1 MKGITGFSIKRPVFT
16 IVGMLLFLILGAVSL
31 INIPLKLIPDIDP
44 PIGAVV
50 TSYPEASPE
59 EVLDRVSRPMEG
71 GLATLDGLNN
81 IYTISQEGSSMTILE
96 FSWATSID
104 DVENDIIR
112 QMNGVPLPS
121 DAGNPNFLKF
131 DPSQMPVIQMTLS
144 SDDEEEL
151 NDLVNDLEIELLQI
165 DGVASLDIMGDT
177 TEQIVVELDQEALEE
192 YDLEQSDVVQVI
204 QAHNVTSP
212 GGMVQSGD
220 LEYTTRIIHEMNS
233 TDDIENVVVTVN
245 PETGDEVT
253 VADVAEVTLEPQ
265 EQNSITRTNQEP
277 SIMISVQQQSDA
289 NLAQLSTV
297 FNERLDELLGE
308 DEYEDLE
315 VAILFDQ
322 GEYVQEAISSVSMAL
337 IAGGVFAMLVLFA
350 FLRSF
355 KTPFIVGIAIPFSV
369 IVTFVLI
376 YFADLSLNIMTLGG
390 LALGIGMLVDNS
402 IVVIENIYRHLSM
415 KKDPKTAALE
425 GTKEVAG
432 AITASTLTTISVFL
446 PVIFISGIVGNLFME
461 FALTVSFSLL
471 ASLAVALTVVPMLA
485 SRLLKTPKENV
496 EAKRQKSGFIKTFDK
511 SIRWSLKNRVGVLL
525 ITALLL
531 AGGAV
536 GVANVGTEFIP
547 STDEGFFQV
556 EVEME
561 RGTPLET
568 TFEAVGEIEEVLD
581 DEGDIQHYTS
591 VAGSMGPEA
600 AVFGSSGSHEAT
612 IYISMVPLADRNI
625 STEEFADSIRR
636 DVERAAPD
644 AEISIDMQAAAMG
657 GQPNTITFDLTDANT
672 QRLHEAAEEL
682 TEEFE
687 DMSEFNEVTTDLTDT
702 VEEIQFIVD
711 EEAARENG
719 FAPAQIAQL
728 VNDKMRGAQATQI
741 VTEDEDIYEVHVRY
755 AEEDIETIES
765 VEDLL
770 LRTPGGEYITLSE
783 VVDIET
789 GEGPATI
796 NRINQEASVQFTL
809 QYGSQYN
816 LGEMSELVQTTI
828 DDYDLPD
835 GTSVSYTGDQ
845 QMMADAMEDLTMAL
859 ILALVFVY
867 LVLAAQFESFRY
879 PFVIMFSVPLVII
892 GVAIGLTVT
901 LTPVSVMAFIGLI
914 VLAGIVV
921 NNAIVL
927 VDYINKRKEAG
938 LRSYDAIVEG
948 VKDRARPILITALT
962 TILGLVPLS
971 LGIGEGSEI
980 QQPMAIT
987 VIGGL
992 ISSTFLTLF
1001 FIPVIYSFVDK
1012 ETRRLNRKYVTP
1024 DGQLIPAYLVEERY
1038 TNEQDKGRDNYHISD
1053 ESSRRETQALEKGKN
1068 EGEDDFAE
1076 FYRDVNEYEDDE
1088 PLSYPEVEKYTPS
1101 DDQDKVIY
1109 EEENPQVYP
1118 DKKADG
1124 NADNITREELIDIL
1138 EEVVERSRRKRN
1150 DE

>member
-16 IVGMLLFLILGAVSL
+16 IVGILLFLILGAVSL

-192 YDLEQSDVVQVI
+192 NDLEQSDVVQVI

-253 VADVAEVTLEPQ
+253 VADVAEVTLEPE

-277 SIMISVQQQSDA
+277 SVMISVRRQSDA

-308 DEYEDLE
+308 EDYEDLE

-415 KKDPKTAALE
+415 KKDPKA
-425 GTKEVAG
+425 
-432 AITASTLTTISVFL
+432 
-446 PVIFISGIVGNLFME
+446 
-461 FALTVSFSLL
+461 
-471 ASLAVALTVVPMLA
+471 
-485 SRLLKTPKENV
+485 
-496 EAKRQKSGFIKTFDK
+496 
-511 SIRWSLKNRVGVLL
+511 
-525 ITALLL
+525 
-531 AGGAV
+531 
-536 GVANVGTEFIP
+536 
-547 STDEGFFQV
+547 
-556 EVEME
+556 
-561 RGTPLET
+561 
-568 TFEAVGEIEEVLD
+568 
-581 DEGDIQHYTS
+581 
-591 VAGSMGPEA
+591 
-600 AVFGSSGSHEAT
+600 
-612 IYISMVPLADRNI
+612 
-625 STEEFADSIRR
+625 
-636 DVERAAPD
+636 
-644 AEISIDMQAAAMG
+644 
-657 GQPNTITFDLTDANT
+657 
-672 QRLHEAAEEL
+672 
-682 TEEFE
+682 
-687 DMSEFNEVTTDLTDT
+687 
-702 VEEIQFIVD
+702 
-711 EEAARENG
+711 
-719 FAPAQIAQL
+719 
-728 VNDKMRGAQATQI
+728 
-741 VTEDEDIYEVHVRY
+741 
-755 AEEDIETIES
+755 
-765 VEDLL
+765 
-770 LRTPGGEYITLSE
+770 
-783 VVDIET
+783 
-789 GEGPATI
+789 
-796 NRINQEASVQFTL
+796 
-809 QYGSQYN
+809 
-816 LGEMSELVQTTI
+816 
-828 DDYDLPD
+828 
-835 GTSVSYTGDQ
+835 
-845 QMMADAMEDLTMAL
+845 
-859 ILALVFVY
+859 
-867 LVLAAQFESFRY
+867 
-879 PFVIMFSVPLVII
+879 
-892 GVAIGLTVT
+892 
-901 LTPVSVMAFIGLI
+901 
-914 VLAGIVV
+914 
-921 NNAIVL
+921 
-927 VDYINKRKEAG
+927 
-938 LRSYDAIVEG
+938 
-948 VKDRARPILITALT
+948 
-962 TILGLVPLS
+962 
-971 LGIGEGSEI
+971 
-980 QQPMAIT
+980 
-987 VIGGL
+987 
-992 ISSTFLTLF
+992 
-1001 FIPVIYSFVDK
+1001 
-1012 ETRRLNRKYVTP
+1012 
-1024 DGQLIPAYLVEERY
+1024 
-1038 TNEQDKGRDNYHISD
+1038 
-1053 ESSRRETQALEKGKN
+1053 
-1068 EGEDDFAE
+1068 
-1076 FYRDVNEYEDDE
+1076 
-1088 PLSYPEVEKYTPS
+1088 
-1101 DDQDKVIY
+1101 
-1109 EEENPQVYP
+1109 
-1118 DKKADG
+1118 
-1124 NADNITREELIDIL
+1124 
-1138 EEVVERSRRKRN
+1138 
-1150 DE
+1150 